1 VKHPTIHEHLTRYT
15 SKKKKSE
22 LNASCEMFAK
32 EIYEKEGPGTV
43 RVKVEVDVDSSDEE
57 AKDETVSWTVMG
69 LSLYCK

>member
-1 VKHPTIHEHLTRYT
+1 
-15 SKKKKSE
+15 
-22 LNASCEMFAK
+22 MFAK

-57 AKDETVSWTVMG
+57 TKDETVSWTVMG